1 MTLTA
6 CAIAWKIRPASS
18 FEEFVGHLHGLLA
31 QCPDG
36 SLAVLPEFFSLELL
50 PFFGGDLV
58 KLAAAFPEIVKAM
71 ERVAMDR
78 GLVIVGGSHIAN
90 IGPQYQNIS
99 PLVRQAGIQLQ
110 AKLKLTQFE
119 QQDMNISAGQ
129 GLREPIDQLSTLIC
143 YDSEFPE
150 AGRIL
155 AEAGCRVLAVPAF
168 TETVRGFQR
177 VRWSCQARAIEN
189 QIFVIHSSL
198 VGSLEVEPVP
208 TTYGSSAILAP
219 SVSPFAES
227 AVLAETPLHKEGVA
241 IATLDFDQLELA
253 RNSDDVRNWHD
264 RDPSCW
270 RIVPR

>member
-18 FEEFVGHLHGLLA
+18 FEEFVGHLNSLLS
-31 QCPDG
+31 QCPDE

-50 PFFGGDLV
+50 PFFGGDYL
-58 KLAAAFPEIVKAM
+58 KLASAFTEIVKAM
-71 ERVAMDR
+71 ERVALDR
-78 GLVIVGGSHIAN
+78 GLTIVGGSHIVN

-99 PLVRQAGIQLQ
+99 PLVRASGIQLQ
-110 AKLKLTQFE
+110 AKLKMTQFE
-119 QQDMNISAGQ
+119 QADMHISAGQ
-129 GLREPIDQLSTLIC
+129 GLRPPTELGLSTLVC
-143 YDSEFPE
+143 YDCEFPE
-150 AGRIL
+150 AGRVL
-155 AEAGCRVLAVPAF
+155 AEAGCRVLSVPAF

-177 VRWSCQARAIEN
+177 VRWSCLARAIEN

-198 VGSLEVEPVP
+198 VGSLEAEPVP

-219 SVSPFAES
+219 SVAPFPES
-227 AVLAETPLHKEGVA
+227 AILAETPLGEEGVA

-264 RDPSCW
+264 RDPACW
-270 RIVPR
+270 RLTK